1 MDSQQIKKKLD
12 SILGEI
18 GKVPIDDLTLKYY
31 CPNQICKW
39 RVNTLFK
46 KEPSTIEWLNS
57 IQKGEH
63 LLDVGANVGMYS
75 IYAALVRRC
84 TVTSF
89 EPESQNFAIL
99 CKNIFLND
107 AEAQITPFPIAFSD
121 SEKISKLYLSRFDWD
136 GGGSCHT
143 AGEEIGFDLSPR
155 KSTFTQGIFTTTIDN
170 CIANNLIPFPNFIKI
185 DVDGLEHKVIEG
197 AINTIK
203 NPKLKSIC
211 IEINMNLKE
220 HIETCNIL
228 NKYGFVAD
236 QNQIKKSVRQDG
248 AFKGCAEIIFDRP
261 LLDNVIIHR
270 YNINDRH
277 EEVDSNY
284 QNTNSA
290 FSYAANR
297 IVNSKISKQ
306 PFPYIFTENI
316 FDNEYYSQIISNFP
330 QLQDM
335 TPLNKTDRV
344 RSDGSNKYKQRLVIQ
359 LDKESATPLSEKQII
374 FWDSFSKSLASK
386 VFAKTL
392 FKKFYPWIANRV
404 ARNILS
410 KDKKFNAHCDILLVN
425 DQTNYK
431 IGPHTDHPERIFSL
445 LFYLPEASSK
455 EELGTSIY
463 IPKDESFTCK
473 GGPHYNP
480 NFFKRVA
487 TMPYKQNS
495 LFVFPKTINSFH
507 GVEELMDEG
516 VNRRLI
522 IANFREYKLKN

>member
-1 MDSQQIKKKLD
+1 MYNKQTNKKPD

-18 GKVPIDDLTLKYY
+18 GKVPINDLTLKYY

-75 IYAALVRRC
+75 IYAALVRKC
-84 TVTSF
+84 TVTAF

-143 AGEEIGFDLSPR
+143 AGEEVGFDLSPR
-155 KSTFTQGIFTTTIDN
+155 KSTFTQGIFTTTIDK
-170 CIANNLIPFPNFIKI
+170 CIANNLINFPNFIKI
-185 DVDGLEHKVIEG
+185 DVDGLEHKVIKG

-220 HIETCNIL
+220 HIEICNIL
-228 NKYGFVAD
+228 NKYGFIAD
-236 QNQIKKSVRQDG
+236 QQQIKNSVRQDG
-248 AFKGCAEIIFDRP
+248 AFRGCAEIIFDRP
-261 LLDNVIIHR
+261 SLNNVIIHR
-270 YNINDRH
+270 YKINEES
-277 EEVDSNY
+277 EEVASNS
-284 QNTNSA
+284 QIINSE
-290 FSYAANR
+290 FLYAANT
-297 IVNSKISKQ
+297 IVNSKISQQ
-306 PFPYIFTENI
+306 PFPYIFAENI
-316 FDNEYYSQIISNFP
+316 FENEYYLQIIKNFP
-330 QLQDM
+330 RYQEM
-335 TPLNKTDRV
+335 TPLNQTDRV
-344 RSDGSNKYKQRLVIQ
+344 RSDRSNKYKQRLVIQ
-359 LDKESATPLSEKQII
+359 LDKESTTHLNEDQII
-374 FWDSFSKSLASK
+374 FWNDFSKSLASK
-386 VFAKTL
+386 TFSKVL

-410 KDKKFNAHCDILLVN
+410 DDNKFNVHCDILLVN

-445 LFYLPEASSK
+445 LFYLPEESST
-455 EELGTSIY
+455 ESLGTSIY
-463 IPKDESFTCK
+463 IPKNKSFTCK
-473 GGPHYNP
+473 GGPHYNKEY
-480 NFFKRVA
+480 FKKVT
-487 TMPYKQNS
+487 TMPYRKNS
-495 LFVFPKTINSFH
+495 LFIFPKTLNSFH
-507 GVEELMDEG
+507 GVEELTEKG
-516 VNRRLI
+516 INRRLI
-522 IANFREYKLKN
+522 IANFREYKA